1 MFFYV
6 SKEWERRASIA
17 GRKSGDL
24 TFPLVYCPEF
34 HFPEFNSS
42 VADMKNSV
50 AVSVYTSVNNNK
62 SLGDLI
68 AKNKG
73 YFEYVSNI

>member
-1 MFFYV
+1 MYFLFV
-6 SKEWERRASIA
+6 SKEWEQLASIA

-50 AVSVYTSVNNNK
+50 AVSS
-62 SLGDLI
+62 
-68 AKNKG
+68 
-73 YFEYVSNI
+73 SNLVINI